1 MTYAAHWAR
10 CWSLVGAV
18 GVGLSFLMWEPVSVL
33 TVFLTAALCAGIL
46 LVLLAPAAGPHSPLP
61 VVRWSRI
68 FARAGLA
75 GAAVVALGALSTAL
89 PTVALPLAL
98 VALATCPPVVDQ
110 LRQWRRSAAGRATDR
125 ATDRETGHWTRGNP
139 ASAGRGL
146 VHDGPG
152 PNEADEAAGTG
163 SSSGSS
169 PAPAERPLDVTST
182 AVREMTD
189 AELCREWR
197 HSFVT
202 LQAARLPHELARVV
216 AQRQV
221 YLDEMERRSPTALQA
236 WLESGARAAGGPD
249 RFLTQWRHDDQSDAA

>member
-1 MTYAAHWAR
+1 MTYAVHWAR

-18 GVGLSFLMWEPVSVL
+18 GVGLSFLLWKPVNVL

-46 LVLLAPAAGPHSPLP
+46 LVLVAPAEGSHSPLP

-75 GAAVVALGALSTAL
+75 GAAVLALGALSTAL

-110 LRQWRRSAAGRATDR
+110 LRQWRRSAAGRATG
-125 ATDRETGHWTRGNP
+125 AWTPGAP
-139 ASAGRGL
+139 ASAGREL

-152 PNEADEAAGTG
+152 PDEAAGTG
-163 SSSGSS
+163 RSSGSG
-169 PAPAERPLDVTST
+169 PAPVERPLDVTS
-182 AVREMTD
+182 AAAGEMTD
-189 AELCREWR
+189 AELCRVWR

-202 LQAARLPHELARVV
+202 LQAARSPHELARVV

-249 RFLTQWRHDDQSDAA
+249 RFLTKRRHDDQSDAA

>member
-18 GVGLSFLMWEPVSVL
+18 GVGLSFLMWKPLSVL

-46 LVLLAPAAGPHSPLP
+46 LVLLTPAAGAHSPLP

-75 GAAVVALGALSTAL
+75 GAAVVALGAVSTAL

-110 LRQWRRSAAGRATDR
+110 LRQWRRSAAGP
-125 ATDRETGHWTRGNP
+125 E
-139 ASAGRGL
+139 L
-146 VHDGPG
+146 VHDGFG
-152 PNEADEAAGTG
+152 AEEAAGTG
-163 SSSGSS
+163 WSSGSS
-169 PAPAERPLDVTST
+169 PAPVERPLDVTSA
-182 AVREMTD
+182 AVREMSD

-202 LQAARLPHELARVV
+202 LQAARSPHGLARVV

-249 RFLTQWRHDDQSDAA
+249 RFLTRRRHDDQSDAA